1 MLKGMG
7 LCSIIKLVTMRKLFT
22 SIITVLL
29 TVSMFAQTPQKMS
42 YQAVIRDAENKLVT
56 DQYVGMRISI
66 LQNSLPV
73 YSETQTPKT
82 NANGLVSIEFGGGDG
97 FDTINWADGIYF
109 IKTETDPEGGNNYTI
124 VGRSQ
129 MLSVPYAL
137 HAMTADVIMGEKSKH
152 FVGELFGGGVVFYVS
167 SNGQHGLICSMVDL
181 SSAISWAPKTF
192 QSTLIGPTVQSEWN
206 GNDNTGSLISQIGS
220 DNSYAAGLCRAYA
233 NADYGTGTF
242 SDWYLPAADELN
254 KMYQARYEISK
265 ALETD
270 GIIETTTI
278 AKNFYWS
285 STEYNN
291 LGAWYFSFYEGIAE
305 VFNKKDEFYVR
316 AVRAF

>member
-1 MLKGMG
+1 
-7 LCSIIKLVTMRKLFT
+7 MRKLFALFT
-22 SIITVLL
+22 AVLL
-29 TVSMFAQTPQKMS
+29 PVIMFAQTPQKMS
-42 YQAVIRDAENKLVT
+42 YQAVIRDAENKLVA

-66 LQNSLPV
+66 LQNSATV

-82 NANGLVSIEFGGGDG
+82 NANGLVSIEFGGGAG
-97 FDTINWADGIYF
+97 FDTIDWAEGTYF
-109 IKTETDPEGGNNYTI
+109 IKTETDPDGGNNYTI
-124 VGRSQ
+124 SGRSQ

-137 HAMTADVIMGEKSKH
+137 HAKTAEAIKGEDKKH
-152 FVGELFGGGVVFYVS
+152 FVGQLFGGGVVFYVS
-167 SNGQHGLICSMVDL
+167 SNGQHGLICSMIDL
-181 SSAISWAPKTF
+181 SKEISWAPKSF
-192 QSTLIGPTVQSEWN
+192 QSSLIGSAVQSEWDGK
-206 GNDNTGSLISQIGS
+206 GNTNSLILQFGS
-220 DNSYAAGLCRAYA
+220 DNSYAAGLCESYI

-242 SDWYLPAADELN
+242 SDWYLPASDELN

-270 GIIETTTI
+270 GIIETTTL

-291 LGAWYFSFYEGIAE
+291 VGAWYFSFYEGIAE
-305 VFNKKDEFYVR
+305 VYNKKDAYYVR